1 MAINPQDMVDFAFG
15 LYNDNKSTNDN
26 TADNEPKEIEFRT
39 VVNRAYYGAFLT
51 ARDFAKVSNESGSVH
66 SDVINHFEKTN
77 VGIVSNNL
85 DSLKKLRTKAD
96 YKPNETLSEQ
106 DAKTSCR
113 TANKIVKEIK
123 KLSEAKK
130 NL

>member
-1 MAINPQDMVDFAFG
+1 MAINPQDIVGFAFG
-15 LYNDNKSTNDN
+15 LYNENKSTNDI

-66 SDVINHFEKTN
+66 SDVISHFERKKAR
-77 VGIVSNNL
+77 IVSNNL

-96 YKPNETLSEQ
+96 YKPHETLSEQ
-106 DAKTSCR
+106 EAKTSCR
-113 TANKIVKEIK
+113 TARKIVDKINE
-123 KLSEAKK
+123 LSEK
-130 NL
+130 